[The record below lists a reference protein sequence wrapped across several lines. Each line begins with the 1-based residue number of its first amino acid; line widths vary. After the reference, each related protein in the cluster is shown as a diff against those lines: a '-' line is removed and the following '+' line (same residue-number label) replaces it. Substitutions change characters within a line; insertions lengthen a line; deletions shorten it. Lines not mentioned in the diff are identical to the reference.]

1 MSNPVQEPVRL
12 CAGQEPLFKAGAT
25 GSLWRVLEG
34 TVRLDRESGPSRLP
48 VLIALPGDL
57 VGIDSLCDQP
67 YRFTATAFTDC
78 RLEPVPVPVADEA
91 ARQALLQQA
100 LFQQQMRTQDMATL
114 RTGNVLS
121 RLACLLQLLGL
132 PWQGAQAIDEAR
144 ADALRSALPALR
156 ELAQMVD
163 AKAETVCRGL
173 AQLLPPRRRKSGPA
187 RVHPLSPVAPTG
199 FAPWVSPSMA
209 IGTLP

>member
-1 MSNPVQEPVRL
+1 MSNPVKEPVRL
-12 CAGQEPLFKAGAT
+12 CAGQDPLFKAGAT
-25 GSLWRVLEG
+25 GGLWRVLDG

-57 VGIDSLCDQP
+57 VGVESLCDQP
-67 YRFTATAFTDC
+67 YQFTAIAFTDC
-78 RLEPVPVPVADEA
+78 RLALVPVTTETE
-91 ARQALLQQA
+91 REALLREA
-100 LFQQQMRTQDMATL
+100 LFQQQVRTQDMATL

-132 PWQGAQAIDEAR
+132 PWQGAQAADEAR

-187 RVHPLSPVAPTG
+187 RVHPLPPVAPTG
-199 FAPWVSPSMA
+199 LAPWVSPSMA
-209 IGTLP
+209 IGALS

>member
-1 MSNPVQEPVRL
+1 MSNPVEQPVHL
-12 CAGQEPLFKAGAT
+12 CAGQAPLFKAGDT
-25 GSLWRVLEG
+25 GALWRVLEG
-34 TVRLDRESGPSRLP
+34 TVRVDRESGLARLP

-57 VGIDSLCDQP
+57 VGIESLCDQP
-67 YRFTATAFTDC
+67 YQFTATAFTDC
-78 RLEPVPVPVADEA
+78 RLEPVPVADEA

-100 LFQQQMRTQDMATL
+100 LFQQQMRSHDMATL
-114 RTGNVLS
+114 RTGAVLS
-121 RLACLLQLLGL
+121 RLACLLKLLGL
-132 PWQGAQAIDEAR
+132 PWQGAQAVDEAR

-187 RVHPLSPVAPTG
+187 RVRPVPSVSPVE

-209 IGTLP
+209 MGAMA

>member
-1 MSNPVQEPVRL
+1 MSIPAEQPVRL
-12 CAGQEPLFKAGAT
+12 CAGQDPLFKAGDT
-25 GSLWRVLEG
+25 GPLWRLIEG
-34 TVRLDRESGPSRLP
+34 TARLDRESGPVRLP
-48 VLIALPGDL
+48 VLVALPGDL
-57 VGIDSLCDQP
+57 LGIESLCDQP
-67 YRFTATAFTDC
+67 YQFTATAFTDC
-78 RLEPVPVPVADEA
+78 RLEPVPVPDEA

-100 LFQQQMRTQDMATL
+100 LFQQQMRTHDMATL

-121 RLACLLQLLGL
+121 RLACLLKLLGL
-132 PWQGAQAIDEAR
+132 PWQGAEGVDGER

-163 AKAETVCRGL
+163 AKSETVCRGL

-187 RVHPLSPVAPTG
+187 RVRPVPSVSPVE

-209 IGTLP
+209 MGAMA

>member
-1 MSNPVQEPVRL
+1 MSNPVEQPVHL
-12 CAGQEPLFKAGAT
+12 CAGQAPLFKAGDT
-25 GSLWRVLEG
+25 GALWRVLEG

-57 VGIDSLCDQP
+57 VGIESLCDQP
-67 YRFTATAFTDC
+67 YQFTATAFTDC
-78 RLEPVPVPVADEA
+78 RLEPVPVTDEA

-100 LFQQQMRTQDMATL
+100 LFQQQMRTHDMATL

-121 RLACLLQLLGL
+121 RLACLLKLLGL
-132 PWQGAQAIDEAR
+132 PWQGAQAVDEAR
-144 ADALRSALPALR
+144 ADTLRSALPALR

-173 AQLLPPRRRKSGPA
+173 AQLLPPRRRKSGPV
-187 RVHPLSPVAPTG
+187 RVHPLAPVAPAG
-199 FAPWVSPSMA
+199 LAPWVSPSVVMRA
-209 IGTLP
+209 VS

>member
-1 MSNPVQEPVRL
+1 MSTDPYPPVHLR
-12 CAGQEPLFKAGAT
+12 AGQEPLFRAGTT
-25 GSLWRVLEG
+25 GALWRVLEG
-34 TVRLDRESGPSRLP
+34 TVRLDRESGLSRLP

-57 VGIDSLCDQP
+57 VGIESLCDQP
-67 YRFTATAFTDC
+67 YRFTASAFTDG
-78 RLEPVPVPVADEA
+78 RLAPVPVTGETE
-91 ARQALLQQA
+91 REALLREA
-100 LFQQQMRTQDMATL
+100 LFQQQMRSHDMATL

-132 PWQGAQAIDEAR
+132 PWQGAPAVDGSD

-187 RVHPLSPVAPTG
+187 RVNPLPAVSLVA
-199 FAPWVSPSMA
+199 FAPWVSTSLA
-209 IGTLP
+209 LGALS